1 MKFLNHTGDLCTTS
15 TANLGDYAASWVP
28 QPIKDTVDSW
38 STRKKVAVASA
49 IIASLAAIYNREAI
63 MNLVKDMLD
72 VEPQRKIFHNTDNM
86 IYKLRDL
93 KQYLTPYLNPLSN
106 SFDEKEAQ
114 ALARDLSSI
123 NPSVLLEDLETTVK
137 KPTSIPTKIEKE
149 ALIDNHIQQILEWAQ
164 TEKKNSVKKNLTR
177 KKILLPSLIPPKKM
191 TK

>member
-1 MKFLNHTGDLCTTS
+1 M
-15 TANLGDYAASWVP
+15 P

-123 NPSVLLEDLETTVK
+123 NPSVLLEDLETMVMYWPHFIGDQKTVWNRLNK
-137 KPTSIPTKIEKE
+137 NPDVRLPQTLRSSPTNVCWPYSQPYIRALVITLQKLAPKE
-149 ALIDNHIQQILEWAQ
+149 L
-164 TEKKNSVKKNLTR
+164 R
-177 KKILLPSLIPPKKM
+177 
-191 TK
+191 